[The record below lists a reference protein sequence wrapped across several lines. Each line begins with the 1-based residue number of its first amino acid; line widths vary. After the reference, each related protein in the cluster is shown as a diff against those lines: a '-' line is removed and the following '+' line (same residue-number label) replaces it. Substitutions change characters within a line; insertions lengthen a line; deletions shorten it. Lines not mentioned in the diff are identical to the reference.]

1 MYCRNCGNE
10 INNNADVCL
19 NCGVKAGNGDLF
31 CPNCGKETNP
41 NADFCVN
48 CGMQLKNLAVNGKSK
63 VAAGILGIL
72 LGGLGIH
79 RMYLGYVGIGILQLF
94 LSIFTCG
101 ISSLWGFIEG
111 ILILCGSGI
120 TTDSDGNPLI

>member
-10 INNNADVCL
+10 INANADVCL
-19 NCGVKAGNGDLF
+19 NCGVRNGNGNSF
-31 CPNCGKETNP
+31 CPSCGNKTDL
-41 NADFCVN
+41 NADFCIN
-48 CGMQLKNLAVNGKSK
+48 CGVQLKNLSTNCKSK

-72 LGGLGIH
+72 VGGLGVH

-120 TTDSDGNPLI
+120 TTDADGNPLV

>member
-1 MYCRNCGNE
+1 MEKMSIKEFKDQSNIE
-10 INNNADVCL
+10 IIQELMKINN
-19 NCGVKAGNGDLF
+19 GYITSK
-31 CPNCGKETNP
+31 
-41 NADFCVN
+41 
-48 CGMQLKNLAVNGKSK
+48 QLTE
-63 VAAGILGIL
+63 
-72 LGGLGIH
+72 LGIH